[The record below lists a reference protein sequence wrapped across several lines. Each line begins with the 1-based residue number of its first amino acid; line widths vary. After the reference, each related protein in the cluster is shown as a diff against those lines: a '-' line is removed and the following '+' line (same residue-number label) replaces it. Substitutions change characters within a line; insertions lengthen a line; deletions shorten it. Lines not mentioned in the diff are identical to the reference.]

1 MLLAIDTS
9 TRTVGLALYD
19 GVQVLSE
26 MIWSSSNYHTVE
38 LAPAINQMLNRADIS
53 MRALSGI
60 AIAIGPGS
68 FTGIRIGLAVAKGLA
83 LARGKPIFGVPTL
96 DILAAAQPAQDMRL
110 AAVLRAGRARLAV
123 GWYHREGDAWSSS
136 GDAEILTARN
146 LNARINEPTMICG
159 ELDEEERRLLARK
172 WVNVVLCSPAQSV
185 RRPSFLAELAWD
197 RLQAD
202 RWDDPATLAPIY
214 LRTHNNIPE

>member
-9 TRTVGLALYD
+9 TRTVGIALYD
-19 GVQVLSE
+19 GVQVISE

-96 DILAAAQPAQDMRL
+96 DILASAQPAQNMRL
-110 AAVLRAGRARLAV
+110 AAVLRAGRERLAV
-123 GWYHREGDAWSSS
+123 GWYHREGATWSSS
-136 GDAEILTARN
+136 GEAEILTARN
-146 LNARINEPTMICG
+146 LSARINEPTMICG

-185 RRPSFLAELAWD
+185 RRPSYLAELAWD
-197 RLQAD
+197 RLQAN

-214 LRTHNNIPE
+214 LRTNTNIPE